1 MRSNMSNQE
10 TKIAGYTY
18 GTKEVA
24 KSPVSLEELEELKQT
39 VTRTDGAIRK

>member
-1 MRSNMSNQE
+1 MRKQE

-18 GTKEVA
+18 STKAVVR
-24 KSPVSLEELEELKQT
+24 SPVSLEELEELKQT